1 MVLTFQHRL
10 IERMYILGQALGEAL
25 DIQTQTRGSCLRGSE
40 KQLGR
45 QTELEY
51 VAMRTRNMRNVQIM
65 WERRAENEACKAV
78 CEIATIHM
86 SISHTRKLRYTE
98 LGLQLW
104 VAEPGFKCG
113 SVRLR
118 SSGYPLCHPAWGPL
132 PIPLFP
138 FHCATLVTPP
148 RAQSGWSM
156 SVCRMNK
163 GSVQPHRAVG
173 KVHWDKYQVIWGHSV
188 VWQVRI

>member
-65 WERRAENEACKAV
+65 
-78 CEIATIHM
+78 
-86 SISHTRKLRYTE
+86 
-98 LGLQLW
+98 
-104 VAEPGFKCG
+104 
-113 SVRLR
+113 
-118 SSGYPLCHPAWGPL
+118 
-132 PIPLFP
+132 
-138 FHCATLVTPP
+138 
-148 RAQSGWSM
+148 
-156 SVCRMNK
+156 
-163 GSVQPHRAVG
+163 
-173 KVHWDKYQVIWGHSV
+173 
-188 VWQVRI
+188 